1 MHTKAIQSR
10 APLIKIPS
18 AKAVHDFIRNI
29 HVGHA
34 SSGVKR
40 HNMLLYLQIEKKN
53 RKRMKI
59 EGNQFSVS

>member
-10 APLIKIPS
+10 APLINIPS
-18 AKAVHDFIRNI
+18 AKAVHDFIRNV

-40 HNMLLYLQIEKKN
+40 HNMLLYLQIKKT

-59 EGNQFSVS
+59 E

>member
-10 APLIKIPS
+10 APLINIPS
-18 AKAVHDFIRNI
+18 AKAVHDFIHNGHS

-40 HNMLLYLQIEKKN
+40 HDVLIYLQNKTKNKKN
-53 RKRMKI
+53 EKA
-59 EGNQFSVS
+59 